1 MKEAELQVEDKLV
14 ERPMKKE
21 ESQVDYV
28 VETVDQWWPLEQP
41 RAREHHWLVQQEV
54 CYPSIQEG
62 WN

>member
-14 ERPMKKE
+14 ERPMKE
-21 ESQVDYV
+21 EECQVDYV

-41 RAREHHWLVQQEV
+41 RARERHWLVQQEV
-54 CYPSIQEG
+54 CYPSMQEG